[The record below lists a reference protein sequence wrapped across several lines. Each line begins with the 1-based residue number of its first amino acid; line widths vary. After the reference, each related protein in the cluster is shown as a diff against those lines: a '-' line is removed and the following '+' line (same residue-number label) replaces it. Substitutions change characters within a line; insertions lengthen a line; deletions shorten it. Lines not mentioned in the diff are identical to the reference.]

1 LKGKKFQYN
10 KVSFMENL
18 NNSNNQENIVELY
31 LIDRIIAF
39 FTEPK
44 TLFLY
49 IKENGSKVS
58 DWIIPVLLTS
68 FIAIL
73 INTYYYN
80 NDYFR
85 TIVIQKQTAKVQEQ
99 LKEQV
104 EKKQITKQK
113 ADEILEQTIKGMD
126 EWIEKSS
133 NPIVIVFQFVSSF
146 IVMIIFSLI
155 IALYYKL
162 AFQYVG
168 KVMVT
173 FDVIFYLCVVTL
185 WFAIIDIVLAFIL
198 SIVSGNLISSLS
210 LGNILGIENFHIL
223 FWLNKISI
231 FTILGYIWVA
241 KGISTICVV
250 DSKKSLIHIFI
261 YWIVG
266 SVIMYL
272 LAANIPLFKN
282 FVQ

>member
-1 LKGKKFQYN
+1 
-10 KVSFMENL
+10 MENL
-18 NNSNNQENIVELY
+18 NNFNNQDNIAELSFV
-31 LIDRIIAF
+31 DRIIAF
-39 FTEPK
+39 FTDPK

-49 IKENGSKVS
+49 IKENGPKVS

-68 FIAIL
+68 IIAIL

-85 TIVIQKQTAKVQEQ
+85 TLVIQKQTARVQEQ

-104 EKKQITKQK
+104 QNKQITKEK
-113 ADEILEQTIKGMD
+113 ADEILEQTTKGMD

-133 NPIVIVFQFVSSF
+133 SLIAIAFQFISSF

-155 IALYYKL
+155 ITFYYKL

-173 FDVIFYLCVVTL
+173 YNIVFYLIVVTF

-210 LGNILGIENFHIL
+210 LGNILGIGNFYIL

-241 KGISTICVV
+241 KGISTIYDV
-250 DSKKSLIHIFI
+250 DNKKSLIHIFI
-261 YWIVG
+261 YWMAG

-272 LAANIPLFKN
+272 LAANIPIFKN